1 MIWDLRYL
9 ILNAVYWKW
18 CNSRWHR
25 TFSIFRVQNIIFFPN
40 KHLEAVFETFD
51 LNLLRIFSI
60 FCIYRGNVASLIV
73 LTLHSFL
80 FVSIVLLK
88 VSRSVLTK
96 LLITVLFCVYNKL
109 RKIANAVKV
118 LQSKGLL

>member
-1 MIWDLRYL
+1 M
-9 ILNAVYWKW
+9 
-18 CNSRWHR
+18 
-25 TFSIFRVQNIIFFPN
+25 
-40 KHLEAVFETFD
+40 
-51 LNLLRIFSI
+51 
-60 FCIYRGNVASLIV
+60 ASLIV